1 MQHITTAAPDDAII
15 GVAIEAM
22 NAALTGKVPEKEQ
35 PAEGGEAE
43 SDE

>member
-1 MQHITTAAPDDAII
+1 MQHITTAEPDDAII
-15 GVAIEAM
+15 EVAIEAM
-22 NAALTGKVPEKEQ
+22 KAALTGKVPEKEQ